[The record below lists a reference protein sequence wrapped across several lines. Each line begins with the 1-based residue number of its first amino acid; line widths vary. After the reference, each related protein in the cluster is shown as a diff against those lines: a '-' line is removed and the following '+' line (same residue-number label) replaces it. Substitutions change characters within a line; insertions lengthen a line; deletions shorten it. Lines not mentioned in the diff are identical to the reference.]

1 MGSGTVL
8 IQPGTG
14 DLQAH
19 IQRSGVGYVEIDWET
34 HDGAG
39 NPCIP
44 SPPQGTAI
52 GVALPAGGGALRVAV
67 SDPMSR
73 WSTIAPCYGGLS
85 VSPFQS
91 WPAPEPSPTPNP
103 LSSLA
108 VHIDAPSSVAAGS
121 VLHYSVGLENV
132 GQAPIV
138 FPTGCPV
145 YGEWA
150 ANSSTAFAKDFYV
163 LNCGPVAAIQ
173 PGQSVRFAM
182 EISVPRSTAAGQYT
196 LVCTFVG
203 TLDLTMPAGRVVLSV
218 TD

>member
-14 DLQAH
+14 DVQAH
-19 IQRSGVGYVEIDWET
+19 IQRSGVGYVEIDWAT

-44 SPPQGTAI
+44 SPSQATTI

-73 WSTIAPCYGGLS
+73 WSTIAPCYGRLS

-108 VHIDAPSSVAAGS
+108 VHIEAPSSVAAGS
-121 VLHYSVGLENV
+121 FFTIPLALKTWARRPSFSPPDARSTVNGPRTVLQPSPKTFTSLTAVPWRPSSPARLSASRWKFRSHV
-132 GQAPIV
+132 GQQPASTPSYG
-138 FPTGCPV
+138 PSSGPSTSRCLPV
-145 YGEWA
+145 GSY
-150 ANSSTAFAKDFYV
+150 
-163 LNCGPVAAIQ
+163 
-173 PGQSVRFAM
+173 
-182 EISVPRSTAAGQYT
+182 
-196 LVCTFVG
+196 
-203 TLDLTMPAGRVVLSV
+203 
-218 TD
+218 